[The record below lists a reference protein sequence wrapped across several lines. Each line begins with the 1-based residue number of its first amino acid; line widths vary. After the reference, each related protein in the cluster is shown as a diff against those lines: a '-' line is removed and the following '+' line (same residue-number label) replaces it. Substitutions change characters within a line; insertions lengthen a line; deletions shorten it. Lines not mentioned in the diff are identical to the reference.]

1 MPPPSATWIGGI
13 DDAQQP
19 RTPVEAKY
27 GPVRR
32 MLLGSP
38 DGASASST
46 RDLLQRSAR
55 VMADNTLAGELLPPR
70 SRLAVVHQEVREA

>member
-1 MPPPSATWIGGI
+1 MVVLMMHNSLALGRSKVR
-13 DDAQQP
+13 A
-19 RTPVEAKY
+19 R
-27 GPVRR
+27 RR

-46 RDLLQRSAR
+46 RDFLQRSAR
-55 VMADNTLAGELLPPR
+55 VMADITLAGELLPPR